1 MDPILALVAE
11 WWWIAPAGAG
21 AGTLGWIGLRRG
33 RSSQRRLE
41 LDAAQLDVRHAQ
53 QGVTHARA
61 QLKVARAELMR
72 AQAEKSTPRATAGA
86 VPEARRRLQLAER
99 QARAAVA
106 ELKARRAGVQAA
118 RAMVPTSRS
127 EVERMPLARL
137 MAEHDRLTARWMEYE
152 TDAAKAI
159 GFPMMSDAR
168 WPPLELFLRE
178 HQQASWLRPAT
189 RDARISPADYSAY
202 REAVRR
208 ATHAFDAA
216 ERAARRGAER
226 EQLPRA
232 DDRSNDWTEVAQ
244 DLFDNAQRAIA
255 RSTEMWNRVRRDR
268 VRRDDEEPRT
278 HPPDGR

>member
-1 MDPILALVAE
+1 MDLVLALVAE

-21 AGTLGWIGLRRG
+21 AGALGVVGLRR
-33 RSSQRRLE
+33 RRPSQRRLE
-41 LDAAQLDVRHAQ
+41 LDAAQLDVRRATQ
-53 QGVTHARA
+53 AVTHSRA

-99 QARAAVA
+99 QARASVA

-118 RAMVPTSRS
+118 RALMPASRK
-127 EVERMPLARL
+127 EIDRMPLARL
-137 MAEHDRLTARWMEYE
+137 MGEHDELLARWMEYE

-189 RDARISPADYSAY
+189 RETRMAPADYSAY

-216 ERAARRGAER
+216 ERAARQGTPR
-226 EQLPRA
+226 ELPEP
-232 DDRSNDWTEVAQ
+232 DDRSTDWTEVAQ
-244 DLFDNAQRAIA
+244 DLLDNAQRAIT
-255 RSTEMWNRVRRDR
+255 RSTEMWNRMRRDR
-268 VRRDDEEPRT
+268 PPRAERGDRADR
-278 HPPDGR
+278 PD

>member
-33 RSSQRRLE
+33 RPSQRRLE

-118 RAMVPTSRS
+118 RAMVPTSRA
-127 EVERMPLARL
+127 ETERMPLARL
-137 MAEHDRLTARWMEYE
+137 MAEHDQLTARWMEYE

-189 RDARISPADYSAY
+189 RDARITPADYSAY

-216 ERAARRGAER
+216 ERSARRGAER
-226 EQLPRA
+226 EQLPRS

-268 VRRDDEEPRT
+268 GRRGDEGSRT
-278 HPPDGR
+278 HPDGS

>member
-1 MDPILALVAE
+1 MDPILVLVTE

-21 AGTLGWIGLRRG
+21 ASALGWAGLRRVRPG
-33 RSSQRRLE
+33 QRRLE
-41 LDAAQLDVRHAQ
+41 LDAALLDVRRAQ
-53 QGVTHARA
+53 EAVTQSRA
-61 QLKVARAELMR
+61 QLKVARAELLR

-106 ELKARRAGVQAA
+106 DLKARRAGVQAA
-118 RAMVPTSRS
+118 RATMPTSRGAI
-127 EVERMPLARL
+127 EQMPLARL
-137 MAEHDRLTARWMEYE
+137 MAEHDELTARWIDYE

-178 HQQASWLRPAT
+178 YQQASWLRPSA
-189 RDARISPADYSAY
+189 RDVRMAPSDYSAY

-216 ERAARRGAER
+216 ERAARRGTPR
-226 EQLPRA
+226 EIPEP
-232 DDRSNDWTEVAQ
+232 DERSNDWAEVAQ
-244 DLFDNAQRAIA
+244 DLLDNAQRAIA
-255 RSTEMWNRVRRDR
+255 RSSEMWNRVRRDR
-268 VRRDDEEPRT
+268 DRRDERRDERRG
-278 HPPDGR
+278 DRG